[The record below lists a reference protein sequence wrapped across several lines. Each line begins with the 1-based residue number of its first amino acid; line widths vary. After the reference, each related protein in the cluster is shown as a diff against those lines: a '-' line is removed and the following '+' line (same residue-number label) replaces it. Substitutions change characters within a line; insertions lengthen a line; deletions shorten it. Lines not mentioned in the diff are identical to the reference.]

1 MRLISIDFTRY
12 RSLASANRR
21 DRVTT
26 LMLGDAMATKMLG
39 CRLNEDWYARAE
51 ALFEKSGQTYMS
63 DWLRPIVQA
72 GVVDAEARALSGE
85 NGVSTAPI
93 DVQLAA
99 AQARMEGLEELI
111 ASQRERLTESQAH
124 ILDLKNEN
132 DGLHRHLE
140 ASNSNIERITLMLP
154 AAKEASDGRGQWWR
168 FWGGR

>member
-1 MRLISIDFTRY
+1 
-12 RSLASANRR
+12 
-21 DRVTT
+21 
-26 LMLGDAMATKMLG
+26 MATKMLG

-111 ASQRERLTESQAH
+111 ASQPRAIDRVSRPH

-168 FWGGR
+168 FWGGRMNWLLGSRLR